1 MLPVVRLLAKARRF
15 RGGALDLFCRTAERK
30 RERALIGEY
39 ETLIA
44 EILDRLTP
52 QNYPLAVAL
61 ASIPEHIRGYGHV
74 KDKHLEDAKLR
85 EAALL
90 ERFRSE
96 RPAAVVAEPVRI
108 TV

>member
-1 MLPVVRLLAKARRF
+1 
-15 RGGALDLFCRTAERK
+15 
-30 RERALIGEY
+30 
-39 ETLIA
+39 
-44 EILDRLTP
+44 
-52 QNYPLAVAL
+52 
-61 ASIPEHIRGYGHV
+61 V